1 MPFFV
6 LLLCWMFCCDFD
18 IGFISSRF
26 FSVGLVST
34 EIVVSL
40 FNSQLRYGSA
50 LCISLVGAFV
60 AESPDT
66 SWVVDSGSTHHM
78 TFDRSLFDPDSF
90 TPITPASFSGVQM
103 GNGSMA
109 DIKGCG
115 TITLCTTVHRR
126 DGFLKLSN
134 VLYVPALRR
143 NLLSISSFRQTHKIS
158 FQQTEVLFTPF
169 GSRCVARAVFLRM
182 ACISCCSLPLSHL
195 LQLWLMLP
203 LQTTYLCNGIDG

>member
-1 MPFFV
+1 MNISLNRLYVPFFV

-50 LCISLVGAFV
+50 LCVSLVGAFV

-90 TPITPASFSGVQM
+90 TPPLLLPPSLEFRWETDLWPISKVVGQLP
-103 GNGSMA
+103 
-109 DIKGCG
+109 
-115 TITLCTTVHRR
+115 
-126 DGFLKLSN
+126 FL
-134 VLYVPALRR
+134 P
-143 NLLSISSFRQTHKIS
+143 
-158 FQQTEVLFTPF
+158 
-169 GSRCVARAVFLRM
+169 RCIGGMVF
-182 ACISCCSLPLSHL
+182 
-195 LQLWLMLP
+195 
-203 LQTTYLCNGIDG
+203 

>member
-1 MPFFV
+1 M
-6 LLLCWMFCCDFD
+6 
-18 IGFISSRF
+18 
-26 FSVGLVST
+26 
-34 EIVVSL
+34 
-40 FNSQLRYGSA
+40 
-50 LCISLVGAFV
+50 GAFV

-90 TPITPASFSGVQM
+90 TPHTPASFSGVQM

-115 TITLCTTVHRR
+115 TITLFTTVHRR

-158 FQQTEVLFTPF
+158 FQ
-169 GSRCVARAVFLRM
+169 
-182 ACISCCSLPLSHL
+182 
-195 LQLWLMLP
+195 
-203 LQTTYLCNGIDG
+203 